1 MDQPVERETAKS
13 YVRPPRFDGAID
25 FTDVEFRYP
34 EAEASTL
41 VGVNIKVTPGEKIG
55 IIGRVGCGKSTLAR
69 ILMGLYA
76 PTSGSLTVGGIDIN
90 QIDPTDLRRNVAYL
104 SQDSEVI
111 SATIRDNITLKDPSA
126 TDEMILDAAH
136 AAGVDLFVN
145 RMPRGYDTVIGENG
159 AGLSGGQRQS
169 VALARTLLL
178 GEPVLILDEP
188 TNSMD
193 NATESTIRKRLMEH
207 IQDKTLLL
215 ITHKAAMLELV
226 DRLVVIE
233 DGKVIMDG
241 PKEDVMRALQER
253 SSVS

>member
-1 MDQPVERETAKS
+1 MLTSIDTLSLEHAKEPFNQCI
-13 YVRPPRFDGAID
+13 VGA
-25 FTDVEFRYP
+25 
-34 EAEASTL
+34 AA
-41 VGVNIKVTPGEKIG
+41 N
-55 IIGRVGCGKSTLAR
+55 
-69 ILMGLYA
+69 
-76 PTSGSLTVGGIDIN
+76 
-90 QIDPTDLRRNVAYL
+90 
-104 SQDSEVI
+104 
-111 SATIRDNITLKDPSA
+111 
-126 TDEMILDAAH
+126 AAH